1 MCHRTRPAVPNK
13 DRRRVNP
20 IPILV
25 KVAVT
30 AGTGAAWDLISPTR
44 TAANV
49 SGIPGSGRT
58 TVADAA
64 VASFHKVGTVRS
76 CLSLLKFGPLIDWAT
91 PGNRAAMTNS
101 GTLNG
106 RERDDNLRAPDEV
119 AFANGAWPG
128 LFHGSAD
135 GAIGAGGGLL

>member
-30 AGTGAAWDLISPTR
+30 AGTGAAWDLISATW
-44 TAANV
+44 TAANE
-49 SGIPGSGRT
+49 SAIPGSGHT
-58 TVADAA
+58 TVADA
-64 VASFHKVGTVRS
+64 VASVHRVGTVRS

-91 PGNRAAMTNS
+91 PGNRAAMTTS